1 MIRVWL
7 VTLGNFNY
15 NLLNL
20 KKSMKKKWAGMLMG
34 MCAVVLSFSL
44 AGCGK
49 DDVVTENT
57 IVEGDSVIITTVP
70 VSFNLQAE
78 GASRALGGVNFDE
91 FDVYAYIFQ
100 AEDKFHDGG
109 LLGEDKWNNEWSAY
123 EFVDISSEKSNP
135 KLITENHTEINLPV
149 TEKNKNTGFLQWSDV
164 RYKYK
169 IVFLAAPKG
178 SSVFPKPEKNWETG
192 DLNSEGAYHEFPYE
206 EDKDGR
212 IAKTNVFNW
221 YAGNE
226 ADGIDNAIYRD
237 MEEVNPTNV
246 TNVDDVKFT
255 TDEIDVALYH
265 KDGVLR
271 VTVAQDLLPEN
282 VRSKAVK
289 AELTIGNVPE
299 QMCLKG
305 SSSPDDDEV
314 YCEGTQSLTKP
325 FEGIDF
331 SSGDV
336 ELEIHSLPLY
346 PNPEATGGISCKVR
360 LLDDADNELASNSF
374 DSNADVYIYPNT
386 ISNVRLTKTGFEFG
400 IDLEDDVWDGPNAAN
415 DLN

>member
-100 AEDKFHDGG
+100 SEKKKYFVAGIGREWDDNWSSLDFVDEYSDTGLGNPIKLENNDFTIDLKLKEDKRVVG
-109 LLGEDKWNNEWSAY
+109 
-123 EFVDISSEKSNP
+123 
-135 KLITENHTEINLPV
+135 
-149 TEKNKNTGFLQWSDV
+149 TGFQIK
-164 RYKYK
+164 YQYK
-169 IVFLAAPKG
+169 IVFLTAPKG
-178 SSVFPKPEKNWETG
+178 SSVFPLPKKVDGGLVGEDHYNFSYESEALTNPFKWNVDETQ
-192 DLNSEGAYHEFPYE
+192 
-206 EDKDGR
+206 
-212 IAKTNVFNW
+212 T
-221 YAGNE
+221 
-226 ADGIDNAIYRD
+226 DNAIYRD
-237 MEEVNPTNV
+237 VVEILSNDK
-246 TNVDDVKFT
+246 DDYGDIEFEGNI
-255 TDEIDVALYH
+255 TDIPVELYH

-271 VTVAQDLLPEN
+271 VTVAQDLLPED

-289 AELTIGNVPE
+289 AELTIGNVPA
-299 QMCLKG
+299 QMYLKG
-305 SSSPDDDEV
+305 SSSPDNDEV
-314 YCEGTQSLTKP
+314 YCKGTQSLTKTK
-325 FEGIDF
+325 EINF
-331 SSGDV
+331 SSGDE
-336 ELEIHSLPLY
+336 ELEIHSLPQY
-346 PNPEATGGISCKVR
+346 PISDGVNGISCKVR
-360 LLDDADNELASNSF
+360 LLDDAGHELASNSF
-374 DSNADVYIYPNT
+374 DSTDADVYIYPNT

-415 DLN
+415 D

>member
-1 MIRVWL
+1 
-7 VTLGNFNY
+7 
-15 NLLNL
+15 
-20 KKSMKKKWAGMLMG
+20 MKKKWAGMLMG

-100 AEDKFHDGG
+100 SEDGHKA
-109 LLGEDKWNNEWSAY
+109 LGSGWKNEWSDY
-123 EFVDISSEKSNP
+123 EFVDISGEKNP
-135 KLITENHTEINLPV
+135 KPITENRTKINLPV
-149 TEKNKNTGFLQWSDV
+149 TEKKSLSAGV

-178 SSVFPKPEKNWETG
+178 SSVFPFPKKEDGGWLGEDHYNFSYESEALTNPFKWNVDETQ
-192 DLNSEGAYHEFPYE
+192 
-206 EDKDGR
+206 
-212 IAKTNVFNW
+212 T
-221 YAGNE
+221 
-226 ADGIDNAIYRD
+226 DNAIYRD
-237 MEEVNPTNV
+237 VEEVNPTDASDVDEV
-246 TNVDDVKFT
+246 TFEVDDF
-255 TDEIDVALYH
+255 DIELYH

-289 AELTIGNVPE
+289 AELTIGNVPA
-299 QMCLKG
+299 QMYLKG
-305 SSSPDDDEV
+305 SSNPKNDEV
-314 YCEGTQSLTKP
+314 YCEGTQSLTKT
-325 FEGIDF
+325 FEGINF

-336 ELEIHSLPLY
+336 ELEIHSLPQY
-346 PNPEATGGISCKVR
+346 PISEATTTGGISCKVR
-360 LLDDADNELASNSF
+360 LLDDAGKELASNSF

>member
-1 MIRVWL
+1 
-7 VTLGNFNY
+7 
-15 NLLNL
+15 
-20 KKSMKKKWAGMLMG
+20 MKKKWAGMLMG

-44 AGCGK
+44 VGCGK

-100 AEDKFHDGG
+100 SENELHRGI
-109 LLGEDKWNNEWSAY
+109 LGAPNSWDEKWSAY
-123 EFVDISSEKSNP
+123 EFVDISGEKSNP

-237 MEEVNPTNV
+237 MEEVNPTDV
-246 TNVDDVKFT
+246 TNVDEVKFT
-255 TDEIDVALYH
+255 TGEIDVELYH

-289 AELTIGNVPE
+289 AELTIGNVPA
-299 QMCLKG
+299 QMHLEG
-305 SSSPDDDEV
+305 SSSPEDDEV
-314 YCEGTQSLTKP
+314 KCEGTQSLTKT
-325 FEGIDF
+325 FEGINF

-336 ELEIHSLPLY
+336 ELEIHSLPQY
-346 PNPEATGGISCKVR
+346 PISEAATTGGISCKVR
-360 LLDDADNELASNSF
+360 LLDDAGNELASNSF
-374 DSNADVYIYPNT
+374 GSDANVYIYPNT

-400 IDLEDDVWDGPNAAN
+400 IDLEDDIWDGPNAAN

>member
-1 MIRVWL
+1 
-7 VTLGNFNY
+7 
-15 NLLNL
+15 
-20 KKSMKKKWAGMLMG
+20 MKKKWAGMLMG

-109 LLGEDKWNNEWSAY
+109 LWGEDKWNNEWSAY
-123 EFVDISSEKSNP
+123 EFVDIDREKNP
-135 KLITENHTEINLPV
+135 KLITENRTKINLPV
-149 TEKNKNTGFLQWSDV
+149 TEKKSLSADV

-178 SSVFPKPEKNWETG
+178 SSVFPKPEKNWEVG
-192 DLNSEGAYHEFPYE
+192 DLTIDGHYHEFPY
-206 EDKDGR
+206 DKDDDGR

-221 YAGNE
+221 YAGNKE
-226 ADGIDNAIYRD
+226 DGIDNAIYRD
-237 MEEVNPTNV
+237 MEEVNPTDV
-246 TNVDDVKFT
+246 TNVDEVKFT
-255 TDEIDVALYH
+255 TGEIDVELYH

-289 AELTIGNVPE
+289 AELTVGNVPE
-299 QMCLKG
+299 QMYLKG
-305 SSSPDDDEV
+305 SSSPDNDEV

-336 ELEIHSLPLY
+336 ELEIHSLPKY
-346 PNPEATGGISCKVR
+346 PNPDVVDGISCTVR
-360 LLDDADNELASNSF
+360 LLDDAGNELASNSF
-374 DSNADVYIYPNT
+374 DSADANVYIYPNT

-400 IDLEDDVWDGPNAAN
+400 IDLEDDIWDGPNAAN

>member
-1 MIRVWL
+1 
-7 VTLGNFNY
+7 
-15 NLLNL
+15 
-20 KKSMKKKWAGMLMG
+20 MKKKWAGMLMG

-100 AEDKFHDGG
+100 SEDKFHDGG
-109 LLGEDKWNNEWSAY
+109 ILDEDKWKNEWSAY
-123 EFVDISSEKSNP
+123 EFVDINGESNP
-135 KLITENHTEINLPV
+135 KPITKNRTEINLPV
-149 TEKNKNTGFLQWSDV
+149 TEKHKDTGFLQWSDV

-178 SSVFPKPEKNWETG
+178 SSVLPKPEKSW
-192 DLNSEGAYHEFPYE
+192 DPY
-206 EDKDGR
+206 DKDDDGR

-221 YAGNE
+221 YVGDE
-226 ADGIDNAIYRD
+226 EDGIDNAIYRD
-237 MEEVNPTNV
+237 MEEVNPTDV
-246 TNVDDVKFT
+246 TDVDKVTFT
-255 TDEIDVALYH
+255 TNDIDVELYH

-289 AELTIGNVPE
+289 AELTIENAPE
-299 QMCLKG
+299 QMHLEG
-305 SSSPDDDEV
+305 SSSPEDDEV
-314 YCEGTQSLTKP
+314 KCEGTQSLTKP

-346 PNPEATGGISCKVR
+346 PNPEATTTAGISCTVR
-360 LLDDADNELASNSF
+360 LLDNEGNELASNSF
-374 DSNADVYIYPNT
+374 DSDANVYIYPNT

>member
-1 MIRVWL
+1 MKNLINIL
-7 VTLGNFNY
+7 V
-15 NLLNL
+15 
-20 KKSMKKKWAGMLMG
+20 G
-34 MCAVVLSFSL
+34 MCVSVLFVSL

-100 AEDKFHDGG
+100 SENELHRGI
-109 LLGEDKWNNEWSAY
+109 LGAPNSWDEKWSAY
-123 EFVDISSEKSNP
+123 EFVDINDESNP
-135 KLITENHTEINLPV
+135 KPITENHTEINLPV
-149 TEKNKNTGFLQWSDV
+149 TEKNLLSAGV

-178 SSVFPKPEKNWETG
+178 SSVFPKPEKSWGN
-192 DLNSEGAYHEFPYE
+192 YYFPYE
-206 EDKDGR
+206 KDDNGR
-212 IAKTNVFNW
+212 IAKTNVFSW

-237 MEEVNPTNV
+237 MEEVNPTDV

-289 AELTIGNVPE
+289 AELTIGNVPA
-299 QMCLKG
+299 QMHLEG
-305 SSSPDDDEV
+305 SSSPEDDEV
-314 YCEGTQSLTKP
+314 KCEGTQSLTKP

-336 ELEIHSLPLY
+336 ELEIHSLPQY
-346 PNPEATGGISCKVR
+346 PNPDVVDGISCTVR
-360 LLDDADNELASNSF
+360 LLDDSGNELASNSF
-374 DSNADVYIYPNT
+374 DSDANVYIYPNT

>member
-1 MIRVWL
+1 
-7 VTLGNFNY
+7 
-15 NLLNL
+15 
-20 KKSMKKKWAGMLMG
+20 MKKKWAGMLMG

-100 AEDKFHDGG
+100 
-109 LLGEDKWNNEWSAY
+109 
-123 EFVDISSEKSNP
+123 SEKSRSSG
-135 KLITENHTEINLPV
+135 LVQWGDEWSFYELNLYQKV
-149 TEKNKNTGFLQWSDV
+149 ESQKFTVDLVEKKEGSFLFQY
-164 RYKYK
+164 RYQYK
-169 IVFLAAPKG
+169 IVFLTAPKG
-178 SSVFPKPEKNWETG
+178 SSVFPTTLEKEIAYDEALTNPFKWNVDETQ
-192 DLNSEGAYHEFPYE
+192 
-206 EDKDGR
+206 
-212 IAKTNVFNW
+212 T
-221 YAGNE
+221 
-226 ADGIDNAIYRD
+226 DNAIYRD
-237 MEEVNPTNV
+237 VVEILSNDK
-246 TNVDDVKFT
+246 DDYGDIEFEGNI
-255 TDEIDVALYH
+255 TDIPVELYH

-271 VTVAQDLLPEN
+271 VTVAQDLLPDN
-282 VRSKAVK
+282 IRSKAVK
-289 AELTIGNVPE
+289 AKLTIDNVPA
-299 QMCLKG
+299 QMHLEG
-305 SSSPDDDEV
+305 YSNPEDDEV

-346 PNPEATGGISCKVR
+346 PNPEATGGISCTVS
-360 LLDDADNELASNSF
+360 LLDKAGNELASNSF
-374 DSNADVYIYPNT
+374 DSDANVYIYPNT

-400 IDLEDDVWDGPNAAN
+400 IDLEDDVWDGPNAETI
-415 DLN
+415 

>member
-78 GASRALGGVNFDE
+78 GASRALSEVNFDE

-100 AEDKFHDGG
+100 SENVLHKNVWGAPISWDEK
-109 LLGEDKWNNEWSAY
+109 WSAY
-123 EFVDISSEKSNP
+123 EFVDINGESNP
-135 KLITENHTEINLPV
+135 KPITENRTEINLPV
-149 TEKNKNTGFLQWSDV
+149 TGKNYLFADV

-169 IVFLAAPKG
+169 IVFLAAPKAKE
-178 SSVFPKPEKNWETG
+178 SSVLPTPEKSWEVG
-192 DLNSEGAYHEFPYE
+192 DWNPEGAYHEFPY
-206 EDKDGR
+206 DKDDHNR

-221 YAGNE
+221 YAGDKKE
-226 ADGIDNAIYRD
+226 DGTDNAIYRD
-237 MEEVNPTNV
+237 VEEVNPTDDMDKV
-246 TNVDDVKFT
+246 TFT
-255 TDEIDVALYH
+255 TNEIDVKLYH

-271 VTVAQDLLPEN
+271 VTVAQDLLPEDI
-282 VRSKAVK
+282 RSKEVE
-289 AELTIGNVPE
+289 AELTIDNVPA
-299 QMCLKG
+299 QMYLKG
-305 SSSPDDDEV
+305 SSNPGDDEV
-314 YCEGTQSLTKP
+314 YCEGTQRLTKT
-325 FEGIDF
+325 FKEINF
-331 SSGDV
+331 SSGDE
-336 ELEIHSLPLY
+336 ELEIHSLPQY
-346 PNPEATGGISCKVR
+346 PISDEVDGISCTVR
-360 LLDDADNELASNSF
+360 LLDAANNELASNSF
-374 DSNADVYIYPNT
+374 DSNAKVYIYPNT
-386 ISNVRLTKTGFEFG
+386 ISNVRLTKTGFEFS

-415 DLN
+415 D

>member
-100 AEDKFHDGG
+100 SEKRISLVQWG
-109 LLGEDKWNNEWSAY
+109 NEWSSY
-123 EFVDISSEKSNP
+123 ELNLYQKVESQKFTVDLVEK
-135 KLITENHTEINLPV
+135 EN
-149 TEKNKNTGFLQWSDV
+149 Q
-164 RYKYK
+164 YKYQYK
-169 IVFLAAPKG
+169 IVFLTAPKG
-178 SSVFPKPEKNWETG
+178 SSVFPLPEKEDGGLFGEDHYNFSYE
-192 DLNSEGAYHEFPYE
+192 SEALTNPF
-206 EDKDGR
+206 KWNVDG
-212 IAKTNVFNW
+212 TQT
-221 YAGNE
+221 
-226 ADGIDNAIYRD
+226 DNAIYRD
-237 MEEVNPTNV
+237 VVEILSNDEDNFG
-246 TNVDDVKFT
+246 DIKFEGNI
-255 TDEIDVALYH
+255 TDIPVELYH

-271 VTVAQDLLPEN
+271 VTVAKDLLPEDI
-282 VRSKAVK
+282 RSKAVK
-289 AELTIGNVPE
+289 AELTIGNVPA
-299 QMCLKG
+299 QMYLKG
-305 SSSPDDDEV
+305 SSSPDNDEV
-314 YCEGTQSLTKP
+314 YCEGTQSLTK
-325 FEGIDF
+325 FKEIDF
-331 SSGDV
+331 SSGDE
-336 ELEIHSLPLY
+336 ELEIHSLPQY
-346 PNPEATGGISCKVR
+346 PISDEVDGISCTVR
-360 LLDDADNELASNSF
+360 LLDEAGKELASNSF
-374 DSNADVYIYPNT
+374 DSNAKVYIYPNT

-415 DLN
+415 D

>member
-1 MIRVWL
+1 
-7 VTLGNFNY
+7 
-15 NLLNL
+15 
-20 KKSMKKKWAGMLMG
+20 MKKKWAGMLMG

-100 AEDKFHDGG
+100 SEDKDKT
-109 LLGEDKWNNEWSAY
+109 LGSGWKNEWSDY
-123 EFVDISSEKSNP
+123 EFVDIDEEQNP
-135 KLITENHTEINLPV
+135 KPITENHTEINLPV
-149 TEKNKNTGFLQWSDV
+149 AKKTGVIVSSSV
-164 RYKYK
+164 RYRYK

-178 SSVFPKPEKNWETG
+178 SSVFPKPEKSWEVG
-192 DLNSEGAYHEFPYE
+192 DGIGEQHYHEFPY
-206 EDKDGR
+206 DKDDDDR

-226 ADGIDNAIYRD
+226 NVDNAIYRD
-237 MEEVNPTNV
+237 VEEVNPTDASDVDEV
-246 TNVDDVKFT
+246 TFEVDDF
-255 TDEIDVALYH
+255 DIELYH

-346 PNPEATGGISCKVR
+346 PNPEATGGVSCTVR
-360 LLDDADNELASNSF
+360 LLDEAGNELAGNSF
-374 DSNADVYIYPNT
+374 DGDANVYVYPNT

>member
-1 MIRVWL
+1 
-7 VTLGNFNY
+7 
-15 NLLNL
+15 
-20 KKSMKKKWAGMLMG
+20 MKKKWAGMLMG

-44 AGCGK
+44 VGCGK

-100 AEDKFHDGG
+100 SEDGHKA
-109 LLGEDKWNNEWSAY
+109 LGSGWKNEWSDY
-123 EFVDISSEKSNP
+123 EFVDISGEKNP
-135 KLITENHTEINLPV
+135 KPITENRTKINLPV
-149 TEKNKNTGFLQWSDV
+149 TEKKSLSAGV

-178 SSVFPKPEKNWETG
+178 SSVFPFPEKEDGGWLGEDHYNFSYESEALTNPFKWNVDETQ
-192 DLNSEGAYHEFPYE
+192 
-206 EDKDGR
+206 
-212 IAKTNVFNW
+212 T
-221 YAGNE
+221 
-226 ADGIDNAIYRD
+226 DNAIYRD
-237 MEEVNPTNV
+237 VEEVNPTDASD
-246 TNVDDVKFT
+246 VDDVKFT
-255 TDEIDVALYH
+255 TNEIDVELYH

-271 VTVAQDLLPEN
+271 VTVAQDLLPEDI
-282 VRSKAVK
+282 RSKAVK
-289 AELTIGNVPE
+289 AKLTIDNVPA
-299 QMCLKG
+299 QMHLEG

-314 YCEGTQSLTKP
+314 YCKGTQSLTKT
-325 FEGIDF
+325 FKGIDF

-336 ELEIHSLPLY
+336 ELEIHSLPQY
-346 PNPEATGGISCKVR
+346 PNPDVVDGISCTVR
-360 LLDDADNELASNSF
+360 LLDDTDNELASNSF
-374 DSNADVYIYPNT
+374 DSSDADVYIYPNT

>member
-78 GASRALGGVNFDE
+78 GASRALSGVNFDE

-100 AEDKFHDGG
+100 SE
-109 LLGEDKWNNEWSAY
+109 NELHRNSWDEKWSAY
-123 EFVDISSEKSNP
+123 EFVDIDREQNP
-135 KLITENHTEINLPV
+135 KPITENRTEINLPV
-149 TEKNKNTGFLQWSDV
+149 TEKNLLSADV
-164 RYKYK
+164 RYRYK
-169 IVFLAAPKG
+169 IVFLAAPKAKE
-178 SSVFPKPEKNWETG
+178 SSVLPKPEKSWEVG
-192 DLNSEGAYHEFPYE
+192 DLNLEGAYHEFPYE
-206 EDKDGR
+206 E
-212 IAKTNVFNW
+212 AKTKVFNW
-221 YAGNE
+221 YAGDE

-237 MEEVNPTNV
+237 VEEVNPTDV

-271 VTVAQDLLPEN
+271 VTVAQDLLPEDI
-282 VRSKAVK
+282 RSKAVK
-289 AELTIGNVPE
+289 AELTIDNVPE
-299 QMCLKG
+299 QMYLKG
-305 SSSPDDDEV
+305 SSSPDDDDEEV
-314 YCEGTQSLTKP
+314 YCEGTQSLTKT
-325 FEGIDF
+325 FKIDF
-331 SSGDV
+331 FSGDE
-336 ELEIHSLPLY
+336 ELEIHSLPKY
-346 PNPEATGGISCKVR
+346 PISEAATTGGISCKVS
-360 LLDDADNELASNSF
+360 LLDAADNELASNSF
-374 DSNADVYIYPNT
+374 DSSDANVYIYPNT

-400 IDLEDDVWDGPNAAN
+400 IELEDDIWDGPNAAN

>member
-78 GASRALGGVNFDE
+78 GASRALSVVDFAD

-100 AEDKFHDGG
+100 
-109 LLGEDKWNNEWSAY
+109 
-123 EFVDISSEKSNP
+123 SEKSRSSESEQWGDVWSFYE
-135 KLITENHTEINLPV
+135 LNLYQKV
-149 TEKNKNTGFLQWSDV
+149 ESQKFTVDLVKKEKGSLSLSPQ
-164 RYKYK
+164 YKYQYK
-169 IVFLAAPKG
+169 IVFLTAPKG
-178 SSVFPKPEKNWETG
+178 SSVFPLPKKEGWGEGHYNFSYESEALTNPFKWNVDETQ
-192 DLNSEGAYHEFPYE
+192 
-206 EDKDGR
+206 
-212 IAKTNVFNW
+212 T
-221 YAGNE
+221 
-226 ADGIDNAIYRD
+226 DNAIYRD
-237 MEEVNPTNV
+237 VVEILSNDK
-246 TNVDDVKFT
+246 DDYEDIEFEGNI
-255 TDEIDVALYH
+255 TDIPVELYH

-271 VTVAQDLLPEN
+271 VTVDQYLLPEN

-289 AELTIGNVPE
+289 AELTIDNVPA
-299 QMCLKG
+299 QMYLKG
-305 SSSPDDDEV
+305 SSNPGDDEV
-314 YCEGTQSLTKP
+314 YCEGTQSLTKS
-325 FEGIDF
+325 FEGINF
-331 SSGDV
+331 SSDDV
-336 ELEIHSLPLY
+336 KLEIHSLPQY
-346 PNPEATGGISCKVR
+346 PISDGVNGISCKVR
-360 LLDDADNELASNSF
+360 LLDDAGNELASNSF
-374 DSNADVYIYPNT
+374 DSADADVYIYPNT

-415 DLN
+415 D

>member
-1 MIRVWL
+1 
-7 VTLGNFNY
+7 
-15 NLLNL
+15 
-20 KKSMKKKWAGMLMG
+20 MKKKWAGMLMG

-78 GASRALGGVNFDE
+78 GASRALGGVNFVE

-123 EFVDISSEKSNP
+123 EFVDIDGEQNP

-149 TEKNKNTGFLQWSDV
+149 TEKNLLSAGV

-178 SSVFPKPEKNWETG
+178 SSVFPKPEKSWEVG
-192 DLNSEGAYHEFPYE
+192 DIGEKHYHDFPYE

-237 MEEVNPTNV
+237 MEEVNPTDV

-271 VTVAQDLLPEN
+271 VTVAKDLLPEN
-282 VRSKAVK
+282 IRSKAVK

-299 QMCLKG
+299 KMYLKG
-305 SSSPDDDEV
+305 SSSPDNDEV

-346 PNPEATGGISCKVR
+346 PNPEPTGGVSCTVR
-360 LLDDADNELASNSF
+360 LLDEAGNELASNSF
-374 DSNADVYIYPNT
+374 DSDANVYIYPNT

-400 IDLEDDVWDGPNAAN
+400 IDLEDDIWDGPNAAN

>member
-1 MIRVWL
+1 
-7 VTLGNFNY
+7 
-15 NLLNL
+15 
-20 KKSMKKKWAGMLMG
+20 MKKKWAGMLMG

-78 GASRALGGVNFDE
+78 GASRALGGVSFDE

-100 AEDKFHDGG
+100 AEKKKDFFLGIIGG
-109 LLGEDKWNNEWSAY
+109 IIEGKWDENWSSLDFVDEYSDIGLENPIKLENNDFTIDLKLKEDKRS
-123 EFVDISSEKSNP
+123 
-135 KLITENHTEINLPV
+135 LILG
-149 TEKNKNTGFLQWSDV
+149 TGSQIK
-164 RYKYK
+164 YQYK
-169 IVFLAAPKG
+169 IVFLAAPKN
-178 SSVFPKPEKNWETG
+178 SDVFPTLEKEI
-192 DLNSEGAYHEFPYE
+192 AYDEALTNPF
-206 EDKDGR
+206 KWNVDG
-212 IAKTNVFNW
+212 TQT
-221 YAGNE
+221 
-226 ADGIDNAIYRD
+226 DNAIYRD
-237 MEEVNPTNV
+237 VVEILSNDKDNF
-246 TNVDDVKFT
+246 DDIKFEGNI
-255 TDEIDVALYH
+255 TDIPVELYH

-299 QMCLKG
+299 QMYLKG
-305 SSSPDDDEV
+305 SSSPDNDEV

-336 ELEIHSLPLY
+336 ELEIHSLPQY
-346 PNPEATGGISCKVR
+346 PISEAATTGGISCKVR

-386 ISNVRLTKTGFEFG
+386 ISNVRLTKTGFEFC

-415 DLN
+415 NLN

>member
-1 MIRVWL
+1 
-7 VTLGNFNY
+7 
-15 NLLNL
+15 
-20 KKSMKKKWAGMLMG
+20 MKKKWAGMLMG

-100 AEDKFHDGG
+100 SENELHRGI
-109 LLGEDKWNNEWSAY
+109 LGAPNSWDEKWSAY
-123 EFVDISSEKSNP
+123 EFVDISDESNP
-135 KLITENHTEINLPV
+135 KPITENHTEINLPV
-149 TEKNKNTGFLQWSDV
+149 TEKNLLSAGV

-178 SSVFPKPEKNWETG
+178 SSVFPKPEKSWEVG
-192 DLNSEGAYHEFPYE
+192 DGIGEQHYHEFPYE

-212 IAKTNVFNW
+212 VAKTNVFNW

-237 MEEVNPTNV
+237 MEEVNPTDV

-289 AELTIGNVPE
+289 AELTIGNVPA
-299 QMCLKG
+299 QMHLEG
-305 SSSPDDDEV
+305 SSSPEDDEV
-314 YCEGTQSLTKP
+314 KCEGTQSLTKP

-336 ELEIHSLPLY
+336 ELEIHSLPQY
-346 PNPEATGGISCKVR
+346 PNPDVVDGISCTVR
-360 LLDDADNELASNSF
+360 LLDDAGNELASNSF
-374 DSNADVYIYPNT
+374 DSDANVYIYPNT

>member
-78 GASRALGGVNFDE
+78 GASRALSVVDFAD

-100 AEDKFHDGG
+100 
-109 LLGEDKWNNEWSAY
+109 
-123 EFVDISSEKSNP
+123 SEKSRSSESEQWGDVWSFYE
-135 KLITENHTEINLPV
+135 LNLYQKV
-149 TEKNKNTGFLQWSDV
+149 ESQKFTVDLVKKEKGSLSLSPQ
-164 RYKYK
+164 YKYQYK
-169 IVFLAAPKG
+169 IVFLTAPKG
-178 SSVFPKPEKNWETG
+178 SSVFPLPKKEGWGEGHYNFSYESEALTNPFKWNVDETQ
-192 DLNSEGAYHEFPYE
+192 
-206 EDKDGR
+206 
-212 IAKTNVFNW
+212 T
-221 YAGNE
+221 
-226 ADGIDNAIYRD
+226 DNAIYRD
-237 MEEVNPTNV
+237 VVEILSNDK
-246 TNVDDVKFT
+246 DDYEDIEFEGNI
-255 TDEIDVALYH
+255 TDIPVELYH

-271 VTVAQDLLPEN
+271 VTVAQDLLPED

-289 AELTIGNVPE
+289 AELTVGNVPE
-299 QMCLKG
+299 QMYLKG

-314 YCEGTQSLTKP
+314 YCKGTQSLTKS
-325 FEGIDF
+325 FEGINF

-336 ELEIHSLPLY
+336 ELEIHSLPKY
-346 PNPEATGGISCKVR
+346 PNPDVVDGISCKVR
-360 LLDDADNELASNSF
+360 LLDGADKELASNSF
-374 DSNADVYIYPNT
+374 DSTDADVYIYPNT

-415 DLN
+415 

>member
-78 GASRALGGVNFDE
+78 GASRTLGGVNFNE

-100 AEDKFHDGG
+100 AEKSRSSGLVPWRNVWSSYELNLYQKVESQKFT
-109 LLGEDKWNNEWSAY
+109 
-123 EFVDISSEKSNP
+123 VDLVEKGS
-135 KLITENHTEINLPV
+135 
-149 TEKNKNTGFLQWSDV
+149 FLSFQY
-164 RYKYK
+164 RYQYK
-169 IVFLAAPKG
+169 IVFLTAPKG
-178 SSVFPKPEKNWETG
+178 SSVFPTTLEKEIAYDEALTNPFKWNVYETQ
-192 DLNSEGAYHEFPYE
+192 
-206 EDKDGR
+206 
-212 IAKTNVFNW
+212 
-221 YAGNE
+221 
-226 ADGIDNAIYRD
+226 IDNAIYRD
-237 MEEVNPTNV
+237 VVEILSNDKDNYEDIEFEGNI
-246 TNVDDVKFT
+246 
-255 TDEIDVALYH
+255 TDIPVELYH

-271 VTVAQDLLPEN
+271 VTVAQDLLPED

-289 AELTIGNVPE
+289 AELTIDNVPA
-299 QMCLKG
+299 QMYLKG
-305 SSSPDDDEV
+305 SSSPKNDEV
-314 YCEGTQSLTKP
+314 YCEGTQSLTKS
-325 FEGIDF
+325 FEGINF
-331 SSGDV
+331 SYGDV
-336 ELEIHSLPLY
+336 ELEIHSLPQY
-346 PNPEATGGISCKVR
+346 PISEATTTGGISCTVC
-360 LLDDADNELASNSF
+360 LLDAANNELASNSF
-374 DSNADVYIYPNT
+374 ESDANVYIYPNT

-415 DLN
+415 NLN

>member
-1 MIRVWL
+1 
-7 VTLGNFNY
+7 
-15 NLLNL
+15 
-20 KKSMKKKWAGMLMG
+20 MKKKWAGMLMG

-100 AEDKFHDGG
+100 
-109 LLGEDKWNNEWSAY
+109 
-123 EFVDISSEKSNP
+123 SEKSRSSG
-135 KLITENHTEINLPV
+135 LIQWKDEWPSYELNLYQKFESQKFTV
-149 TEKNKNTGFLQWSDV
+149 DLVEKEKGSLPLSPQ
-164 RYKYK
+164 YKYQYK
-169 IVFLAAPKG
+169 IVFLTAPKG
-178 SSVFPKPEKNWETG
+178 SSVFPLPEKEDGGLFGEDHYNFSYE
-192 DLNSEGAYHEFPYE
+192 SEAL
-206 EDKDGR
+206 
-212 IAKTNVFNW
+212 TNQFKWNV
-221 YAGNE
+221 
-226 ADGIDNAIYRD
+226 DRTQTDNAIYRD
-237 MEEVNPTNV
+237 VVEILSNDEDNF
-246 TNVDDVKFT
+246 DDIEFEGNI
-255 TDEIDVALYH
+255 TDIPVELYH

-282 VRSKAVK
+282 IRSKVVK
-289 AELTIGNVPE
+289 AELTISNVPA
-299 QMCLKG
+299 QMHLEG
-305 SSSPDDDEV
+305 SSSPEDDEV
-314 YCEGTQSLTKP
+314 KCEGTQSLTKP

-336 ELEIHSLPLY
+336 ELEIHSLPQY
-346 PNPEATGGISCKVR
+346 PNPEATTTGGISCKVR
-360 LLDDADNELASNSF
+360 LLDGAGNELASNSF
-374 DSNADVYIYPNT
+374 DSDANVYIYPNT

>member
-100 AEDKFHDGG
+100 AEKSRSSGWVQWGDVWSFYELNLYQKVESQKFT
-109 LLGEDKWNNEWSAY
+109 
-123 EFVDISSEKSNP
+123 VDLVEK
-135 KLITENHTEINLPV
+135 
-149 TEKNKNTGFLQWSDV
+149 EKRSLSFQ
-164 RYKYK
+164 YKYQYK
-169 IVFLAAPKG
+169 IVFLTAPKG
-178 SSVFPKPEKNWETG
+178 SSVFPLPEKEDGGLFGEDHYNFSYE
-192 DLNSEGAYHEFPYE
+192 SEALTNLF
-206 EDKDGR
+206 KWNVDG
-212 IAKTNVFNW
+212 TQT
-221 YAGNE
+221 
-226 ADGIDNAIYRD
+226 DNAIYRD
-237 MEEVNPTNV
+237 VVEILSNDEDNF
-246 TNVDDVKFT
+246 DDIEFEGNI
-255 TDEIDVALYH
+255 TDIPVELYH

-289 AELTIGNVPE
+289 AELTIGNVPA
-299 QMCLKG
+299 QMHLEG
-305 SSSPDDDEV
+305 SSSPEDDEV
-314 YCEGTQSLTKP
+314 KCEGTQSLTKP

-331 SSGDV
+331 TSGDV
-336 ELEIHSLPLY
+336 ELEIHSLPQY
-346 PNPEATGGISCKVR
+346 PNSDVVNGISCKVR
-360 LLDDADNELASNSF
+360 LLDDAGNELASNSF
-374 DSNADVYIYPNT
+374 GSDANVYIYPNT

-400 IDLEDDVWDGPNAAN
+400 IDLEDDIWDGPNAAN

>member
-1 MIRVWL
+1 M
-7 VTLGNFNY
+7 
-15 NLLNL
+15 
-20 KKSMKKKWAGMLMG
+20 
-34 MCAVVLSFSL
+34 
-44 AGCGK
+44 
-49 DDVVTENT
+49 
-57 IVEGDSVIITTVP
+57 IITTVP

-100 AEDKFHDGG
+100 SEDGHKA
-109 LLGEDKWNNEWSAY
+109 LGSGWKNEWSDY
-123 EFVDISSEKSNP
+123 EFVDISGENNP
-135 KLITENHTEINLPV
+135 KPITENHTEINLPV
-149 TEKNKNTGFLQWSDV
+149 TEKNLLSADV

-178 SSVFPKPEKNWETG
+178 SSVFPKPEKNWEFG
-192 DLNSEGAYHEFPYE
+192 DLEGAYHEFPYE
-206 EDKDGR
+206 EDEGR

-237 MEEVNPTNV
+237 MEEVNPTDV
-246 TNVDDVKFT
+246 TNVDGVKFT

-289 AELTIGNVPE
+289 AELTISNVPA
-299 QMCLKG
+299 QMHLEG
-305 SSSPDDDEV
+305 SSSPEDDEV
-314 YCEGTQSLTKP
+314 KCEGTQSLTKP

-336 ELEIHSLPLY
+336 ELEIHSLPQY
-346 PNPEATGGISCKVR
+346 PNPEATTTGGISCKVR
-360 LLDDADNELASNSF
+360 LLDDAGNELASNSF
-374 DSNADVYIYPNT
+374 DSDANVYIYPNT

>member
-78 GASRALGGVNFDE
+78 GASRALGVVNFDE

-100 AEDKFHDGG
+100 SEDGHK
-109 LLGEDKWNNEWSAY
+109 LGSGWKNEWSDY
-123 EFVDISSEKSNP
+123 EFVDINGESNP
-135 KLITENHTEINLPV
+135 KPITENRTEINLPV
-149 TEKNKNTGFLQWSDV
+149 AKKTGVIVSSSV
-164 RYKYK
+164 RYRYK
-169 IVFLAAPKG
+169 IVFLASPKG
-178 SSVFPKPEKNWETG
+178 SSVFPKPEKSWEAG
-192 DLNSEGAYHEFPYE
+192 DWEQHYHEFPYE
-206 EDKDGR
+206 EDKDRR

-246 TNVDDVKFT
+246 DDVKFT
-255 TDEIDVALYH
+255 TDEIDVELYH

-271 VTVAQDLLPEN
+271 VTVAQDLLPED

-314 YCEGTQSLTKP
+314 YCKGTQSLTKTL
-325 FEGIDF
+325 GINF

-336 ELEIHSLPLY
+336 KLEIHSLPQY
-346 PNPEATGGISCKVR
+346 PISEATTTGGISCKVR
-360 LLDDADNELASNSF
+360 LLDGTDNELASNSF
-374 DSNADVYIYPNT
+374 DSDAKNVYIYPNT

-415 DLN
+415 N

>member
-1 MIRVWL
+1 
-7 VTLGNFNY
+7 
-15 NLLNL
+15 
-20 KKSMKKKWAGMLMG
+20 MKKKWAGMLMG

-78 GASRALGGVNFDE
+78 GASRALSGVNFGE

-123 EFVDISSEKSNP
+123 EFVDIDGEQNP
-135 KLITENHTEINLPV
+135 KLITKNHTEINLPV
-149 TEKNKNTGFLQWSDV
+149 TEKNLLSAGV

-178 SSVFPKPEKNWETG
+178 SSVFPKPDKSWEAGDMIGEKH
-192 DLNSEGAYHEFPYE
+192 YHDFPYE

-221 YAGNE
+221 YAGNK

-237 MEEVNPTNV
+237 VEEVNPTDD

-255 TDEIDVALYH
+255 TDKIDVKLYH

-271 VTVAQDLLPEN
+271 VTVAQDLLPEDI
-282 VRSKAVK
+282 RSKAVK
-289 AELTIGNVPE
+289 AELTIDNVPA
-299 QMCLKG
+299 QMYLKG
-305 SSSPDDDEV
+305 SSNPGDDEV
-314 YCEGTQSLTKP
+314 YCEGTQRLTKTK
-325 FEGIDF
+325 GINF

-336 ELEIHSLPLY
+336 ELEIHSLPQY
-346 PNPEATGGISCKVR
+346 PISDEVDGISCTVC

-374 DSNADVYIYPNT
+374 DSDANVYIYPNT

-400 IDLEDDVWDGPNAAN
+400 IYLEDDVWDGPNAAN

>member
-1 MIRVWL
+1 
-7 VTLGNFNY
+7 
-15 NLLNL
+15 
-20 KKSMKKKWAGMLMG
+20 MKKKWAGMLMG

-78 GASRALGGVNFDE
+78 GASRALSEVNFAD

-100 AEDKFHDGG
+100 SE
-109 LLGEDKWNNEWSAY
+109 NELHGNSWDEKWSAY
-123 EFVDISSEKSNP
+123 EFVDINGESNP
-135 KLITENHTEINLPV
+135 KPITENRTEINLPV
-149 TEKNKNTGFLQWSDV
+149 TEENLLSADV

-178 SSVFPKPEKNWETG
+178 SSVFPKPEKSWEVG
-192 DLNSEGAYHEFPYE
+192 DLKPHYHEFPY
-206 EDKDGR
+206 DKDDHDR

-226 ADGIDNAIYRD
+226 ADGIEDNAIYRD
-237 MEEVNPTNV
+237 VEEVNPTDD
-246 TNVDDVKFT
+246 TDVDHVKFT
-255 TDEIDVALYH
+255 TDEIDVELYH

-271 VTVAQDLLPEN
+271 VTVAQDLLPED

-299 QMCLKG
+299 QMYLKG

-314 YCEGTQSLTKP
+314 YCKGTQSLKKTK
-325 FEGIDF
+325 EIDF
-331 SSGDV
+331 PSGDV
-336 ELEIHSLPLY
+336 ELEIHSLPQY
-346 PNPEATGGISCKVR
+346 PNPEATTTGGISCTVR
-360 LLDDADNELASNSF
+360 LLDAANNELASNSF
-374 DSNADVYIYPNT
+374 ESDAKVYIYPNT

-415 DLN
+415 NLN

>member
-1 MIRVWL
+1 
-7 VTLGNFNY
+7 
-15 NLLNL
+15 
-20 KKSMKKKWAGMLMG
+20 MKKKWAGMLMG

-149 TEKNKNTGFLQWSDV
+149 TEKKLLSADV

-169 IVFLAAPKG
+169 IVFLASPKG
-178 SSVFPKPEKNWETG
+178 SSVFPKPEKSWGN
-192 DLNSEGAYHEFPYE
+192 YYFPYE
-206 EDKDGR
+206 KDDNGR

-237 MEEVNPTNV
+237 MEEVNPTDDKDVDKV
-246 TNVDDVKFT
+246 TFT
-255 TDEIDVALYH
+255 TNDIDVALYH

-289 AELTIGNVPE
+289 AELTISNVPA
-299 QMCLKG
+299 QMHLEG
-305 SSSPDDDEV
+305 SSSPKDDEV
-314 YCEGTQSLTKP
+314 KCEGTQSLTKP

-336 ELEIHSLPLY
+336 ELEIHSLPKY
-346 PNPEATGGISCKVR
+346 PNPDVVDGISCTVR
-360 LLDDADNELASNSF
+360 LLDDAGNELASNSF
-374 DSNADVYIYPNT
+374 GSDANVYIYPNT